1 MQKLLFGILLLAG
14 ATFTLQ
20 AQDVIIRENGEE
32 IQAKVVEVGTDE
44 IKYKKFGNESGPTYT
59 ISKSELF
66 LIKYANGTK
75 EVIEK
80 STAPVTAPAPVQQSY
95 TAPAP
100 VSQPV
105 QTSSFSSSSSSSD
118 DDYEK
123 NDFALDLGIGSRD
136 MEKVDWGT
144 FADLGFRF
152 LHNYSPYLGWD
163 IFNVKIQGNTEYLS
177 DIDEYL
183 FQLMSG
189 IRGHSPTFFKN
200 MKGYGSLKFG
210 LGYQP
215 YLESA
220 GFAYEFEIG
229 LHLNKT
235 VFLGFVY
242 NSQYLKGTVYDGSYS
257 YDFDATCPYA
267 GVRIGFSF

>member
-20 AQDVIIRENGEE
+20 AQDVIIKENGEE
-32 IQAKVVEVGTDE
+32 IQAKVIEVGTNE

-80 STAPVTAPAPVQQSY
+80 PTAPVTAPAPVQQSY

-105 QTSSFSSSSSSSD
+105 QTTSFSSSSSG
-118 DDYEK
+118 DDYK
-123 NDFALDLGIGSRD
+123 TSAFGLDLGIGSRS
-136 MEKVDWGT
+136 MEDVDWGT
-144 FADLGFRF
+144 FMDLGIRWQ
-152 LHNYSPYLGWD
+152 HNYSPYVGWD
-163 IFNVKIQGNTEYLS
+163 ILNLKIHGNTEYLS

-189 IRGHSPTFFKN
+189 IRGYSPTFFN
-200 MKGYGSLKFG
+200 DMKGFASLKFG

-215 YLESA
+215 AVESG
-220 GFAYEFEIG
+220 GFAFEFEIG
-229 LHLNKT
+229 VYFNET
-235 VFLGFVY
+235 VFLSFVS
-242 NSQYLKGTVYDGSYS
+242 NSQKLKGTFYDDY
-257 YDFDATCPYA
+257 YEYELDANCPYV
-267 GVRIGFSF
+267 GVRLGFDF